1 MQVAIDKFGSLLV
14 ACCLL
19 LIAIGD
25 SSKLIDNIEFIVILD
40 LSEIK
45 AAQSVMMVEEGRRME
60 MVGQRFR
67 RR

>member
-1 MQVAIDKFGSLLV
+1 LV
-14 ACCLL
+14 ACLL

-60 MVGQRFR
+60 MVGRRFR